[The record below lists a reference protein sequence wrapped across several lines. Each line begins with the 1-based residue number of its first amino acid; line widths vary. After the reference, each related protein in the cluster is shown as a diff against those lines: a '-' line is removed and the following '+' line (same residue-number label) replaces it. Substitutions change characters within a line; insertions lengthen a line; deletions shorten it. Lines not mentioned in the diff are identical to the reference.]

1 MGYFSSDDWPI
12 TFRPSLTSSA
22 CWLLLLC
29 YGLCL
34 RLIPWLFNV
43 QWHQSFGLL
52 YLHPIMLIRDITGT
66 YAAPFLSL
74 CFLGQSG
81 GDDSRSEECP
91 SPTKILQK
99 FYDLLKSSS
108 LWPSCDGSV
117 DENWWSNLNCGFFA
131 SRQSLQFLAESFNF
145 RWRGDFGSGNI
156 SCIGFICTTALIL
169 LKTVLIFSSLFF
181 FI

>member
-43 QWHQSFGLL
+43 QWYQSFGLL
-52 YLHPIMLIRDITGT
+52 YLHPIMLMWNITVT
-66 YAAPFLSL
+66 YATPSLSV
-74 CFLGQSG
+74 CFLGQND
-81 GDDSRSEECP
+81 GDDSRSEARP

-99 FYDLLKSSS
+99 FCDLLKSSS
-108 LWPSCDGSV
+108 LWPSYDGSV
-117 DENWWSNLNCGFFA
+117 DENWWSDLNHGFFA
-131 SRQSLQFLAESFNF
+131 SRQSFQFWQGASVSDGGFFWF
-145 RWRGDFGSGNI
+145 RKHKLYWFYLYYCINI
-156 SCIGFICTTALIL
+156 T
-169 LKTVLIFSSLFF
+169 
-181 FI
+181 